1 MSWRISTASCLPA
14 HGRRSRPSVPCP
26 TGRREVET
34 VVSAG
39 RGLTERS
46 IELTNELRTGG
57 LRGARRAAVLTELQ
71 SALDA
76 GQADAAAAP
85 AEGGAA

>member
-1 MSWRISTASCLPA
+1 
-14 HGRRSRPSVPCP
+14 
-26 TGRREVET
+26 
-34 VVSAG
+34 
-39 RGLTERS
+39 
-46 IELTNELRTGG
+46 LRTGG